1 MPILSRQQIRTVEA
15 NLYHYEAIKKDVQ
28 EWKSDLMGLK
38 ARPEVVTGQG
48 YYSDTVRKTVERLDD
63 PPGHIKSKMVWI
75 RAIDTVADKIKGT
88 TGESVL
94 HAWYR
99 APRQTIEE
107 ACEKAHISRQCFI
120 QWRERIVMGV
130 ALYAI
135 FYSKTCD
142 LSWMASLAN

>member
-1 MPILSRQQIRTVEA
+1 MPILSRQQIRTVED
-15 NLYHYEAIKKDVQ
+15 NLYNYDAIKSEVE
-28 EWKSDLMGLK
+28 EWRADLIGLK
-38 ARPEVVTGQG
+38 ARPELVTGNG

-75 RAIDTVADKIKGT
+75 RAIDTVTAKVKGT

-99 APRQTIEE
+99 GQRQTIEE
-107 ACEKAHISRQCFI
+107 ACEKAHISRSVFI

-135 FYSKTCD
+135 FYSKTYD
-142 LSWMASLAN
+142 PSWMASLAN

>member
-1 MPILSRQQIRTVEA
+1 MPILSRQQICTVEDK
-15 NLYHYEAIKKDVQ
+15 LYNYDAIKSEVE
-28 EWKSDLMGLK
+28 EWRADLIGLK
-38 ARPEVVTGQG
+38 ARPELVTGNG

-75 RAIDTVADKIKGT
+75 RAIDTVTAKVKGT

-99 APRQTIEE
+99 GQRQTIEE
-107 ACEKAHISRQCFI
+107 ACEKAHISRSVFI

-135 FYSKTCD
+135 FYSKTYD
-142 LSWMASLAN
+142 PSWMTL